1 MRPRKTPRDTASTLP
16 LSPRY
21 AGKRSSPQPGGPI
34 HISSTHLS
42 TEAGQLHRRQHRSLV
57 HGERATSALVNM
69 TTTA

>member
-34 HISSTHLS
+34 HISSTHPS
-42 TEAGQLHRRQHRSLV
+42 TEPGQLQGDDCGGVVWSFIRPPIDMVSL
-57 HGERATSALVNM
+57 
-69 TTTA
+69 